1 MINIGEIAALIT
13 AVLWSG
19 TAIAFSEATKM
30 VGSFTVNLTRLLL
43 ATFFLVVTILLFNLN
58 CQISLHQIY
67 LLGLSGIIGLV
78 FGDGFLFKSY
88 QYIGARLS
96 MLIMTLSPAVA
107 SLTAYLYLGEVLSMW
122 GIIGILITISGISIV
137 VFKRSEQP
145 STDYK
150 KNNLG
155 YIFAVLGAVGQAI
168 NLIFAKEAFS
178 YGEINSF
185 VATFYR
191 MLPSIILMYILGY
204 FYKSRK
210 VSLKILKERK
220 DALKFIIVGSIIGP
234 FLGITFSLIAISNTK
249 VGIAATLMSTMP
261 IIMLPIVKYYY
272 KEKLS
277 FISIFGAFIAVIGI
291 AILFL
296 R

>member
-1 MINIGEIAALIT
+1 MT
-13 AVLWSG
+13 S
-19 TAIAFSEATKM
+19 
-30 VGSFTVNLTRLLL
+30 NLS
-43 ATFFLVVTILLFNLN
+43 N
-58 CQISLHQIY
+58 QI
-67 LLGLSGIIGLV
+67 
-78 FGDGFLFKSY
+78 D
-88 QYIGARLS
+88 
-96 MLIMTLSPAVA
+96 
-107 SLTAYLYLGEVLSMW
+107 
-122 GIIGILITISGISIV
+122 
-137 VFKRSEQP
+137 
-145 STDYK
+145 
-150 KNNLG
+150 
-155 YIFAVLGAVGQAI
+155 
-168 NLIFAKEAFS
+168 IFAKEAFS

-191 MLPSIILMYILGY
+191 MLPSIFLMYILGY

-210 VSLKILKERK
+210 VSLKILKVRK
-220 DALKFIIVGSIIGP
+220 DALKFITVGSIIGP